1 MVASLLQERKGA
13 TRGFGRRGRIRWEG
27 TQSRQD
33 QAPFDLGAP
42 SPGPSFREKGGLKAL
57 TKGIRVR
64 HQTYF

>member
-13 TRGFGRRGRIRWEG
+13 ARGFGRIRWEG